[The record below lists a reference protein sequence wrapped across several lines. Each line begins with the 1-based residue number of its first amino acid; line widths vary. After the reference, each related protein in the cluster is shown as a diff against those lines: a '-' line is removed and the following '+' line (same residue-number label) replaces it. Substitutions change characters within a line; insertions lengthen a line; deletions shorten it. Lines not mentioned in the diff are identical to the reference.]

1 MKKLLV
7 LALGFVLMACTQPTA
22 PVDGEEVPAVEVEAT
37 EEAAADEGVIVEEA
51 AEATAEEA
59 ATE

>member
-7 LALGFVLMACTQPTA
+7 LALGLALMACTNTA

-37 EEAAADEGVIVEEA
+37 EEAAEDAGVIVEEA
-51 AEATAEEA
+51 AEEVAEDA